1 MGKIVDDECFATSD
15 FSAVTMK
22 FVRHTFV
29 LLAITF
35 MWILIVT
42 CQRQDN
48 DDYERFLRKL
58 ERCPPKRCQLC
69 KKHFGSTDFSKF
81 DCLGNCSLCQFCTPD
96 NEDFIP
102 ECKTYCQGGIYKCAL
117 TCDQG
122 KMVCEAC
129 HDICAIYQR

>member
-1 MGKIVDDECFATSD
+1 MVLYIRNHFAKKTDLQNHLVIHSD
-15 FSAVTMK
+15 NCVQVEPVK
-22 FVRHTFV
+22 HHLLNFVIANV
-29 LLAITF
+29 LLK
-35 MWILIVT
+35 VT
-42 CQRQDN
+42 
-48 DDYERFLRKL
+48 RKL
-58 ERCPPKRCQLC
+58 FC
-69 KKHFGSTDFSKF
+69 F
-81 DCLGNCSLCQFCTPD
+81 SLCQFCTPD